1 MTKARFDIYF
11 NSSSMGVVKCAE
23 TVILENN
30 GRVEKVGLR
39 YLSDYL
45 AHPASIPL
53 DPRQLALSD
62 KETTFSCSGGIP
74 AFMDDYLPDAW
85 GRKVLSRL
93 AFYRDQR
100 RFNANSAID
109 TLRLLHGSRIGALS
123 IVPQGELPDFSFGL
137 ALAQLAK
144 AEMAAQHVD
153 ELDLQSVPLD
163 EMSLLYLAN
172 AGSGVGGAR
181 PKALLSDEDSA
192 NGNHNAKHYLAKF
205 NRLTQDHYNNARVE
219 LACLHM
225 AQAAGLEVYDGRIES
240 AINGRELLLLNRFDI
255 ADDDSRYHLITVNG
269 LLKENATQQ
278 DCGNAFRYDDIA
290 LLLKKYSTHIE
301 KDLQQLV
308 SLMIFNRAI
317 NNTDDHERNFSLI
330 NRGDGYQFAPPYDL
344 VPSLVTGQ
352 YHAAGFAYGPNPP
365 TPNEAIAQ
373 GKIFGLTKTRVRDC
387 AESVIAAVEKWPQ
400 FAEEAGVEAEQTA
413 RIARYFHV

>member
-1 MTKARFDIYF
+1 MIRARFDIYF
-11 NSSSMGVVKCAE
+11 SSSSMGVVKCAE

-39 YLSDYL
+39 YLPDYL

-53 DPRQLALSD
+53 DPRQLALSEG
-62 KETTFSCSGGIP
+62 ETTFSCSGGFP
-74 AFMDDYLPDAW
+74 AFIDDYLPDAW
-85 GRKVLSRL
+85 GRKVLNRL
-93 AFYRDQR
+93 AFYRDRQR
-100 RFNANSAID
+100 LNANSAID
-109 TLRLLHGSRIGALS
+109 TLRLLNGNRIGALS
-123 IVPQGELPDFSFGL
+123 IVPQGEMPDFSFGL
-137 ALAQLAK
+137 ALELLAK
-144 AEMAAQHVD
+144 AENAAQHVD
-153 ELDLQSVPLD
+153 GLDLQSVPLD

-172 AGSGVGGAR
+172 VGSGVGGAR
-181 PKALLSDEDSA
+181 PKALLTDKDSA
-192 NGNHNAKHYLAKF
+192 NGKNKAKHYLAKF

-240 AINGRELLLLNRFDI
+240 GINGRELLLLNRFDI

-278 DCGNAFRYDDIA
+278 DCGNTFRYDDIA
-290 LLLKKYSTHIE
+290 MLLKKYSMHIE

-330 NRGDGYQFAPPYDL
+330 NRGDGYQFAPAYDL
-344 VPSLVTGQ
+344 VPSLNTGQ
-352 YHAAGFAYGPNPP
+352 YHAAGFAYSPNPP

-373 GKIFGLTKTRVRDC
+373 GKIFGLTKTRVKNC
-387 AESVIAAVEKWPQ
+387 AESVITAVEKWPQ